1 LQFGIKLKFY
11 QTIYSFEIQLILMV
25 ELSKH
30 IEDKDLWQN
39 LKAGDKGCFNQL
51 FRKYY
56 SELYYYGIKIF
67 PDPDFIKECIQ
78 EVFLRVWE
86 TRKSLAEV
94 ENVKSYLIVS
104 VRRMIL
110 VRKGKEKGKHNV
122 EIGKAENY
130 AFFFDLNEFEKH
142 EELSDEIRQLLLM
155 AINSLTKNQR
165 EMIMLFF
172 YHELTYPEI
181 AQILEM
187 SIPAARNLMYRALI
201 HLRESIGE
209 KSLNSMKNMFFLLF
223 SSIPTKKME

>member
-1 LQFGIKLKFY
+1 MVKLSEH
-11 QTIYSFEIQLILMV
+11 TD
-25 ELSKH
+25 
-30 IEDKDLWQN
+30 DKVLWHN
-39 LKAGDKGCFNQL
+39 LKAGDKHCFNRI

-67 PDPDFIKECIQ
+67 PAPDFVKECIQ
-78 EVFLRVWE
+78 EVFIRVWE

-110 VRKGKEKGKHNV
+110 VQKGKDKTAHNI
-122 EIGKAENY
+122 EIGQAENY
-130 AFFFDLNEFEKH
+130 SFFFDVNEFEKH
-142 EELSDEIRQLLLM
+142 EEISDEMRQTLLT

-181 AQILEM
+181 AQIFEI
-187 SIPAARNLMYRALI
+187 SIPAARNLMYRSLI
-201 HLRESIGE
+201 HLRETIGE
-209 KSLNSMKNMFFLLF
+209 KSLNTMKNMFFLLF
-223 SSIPTKKME
+223 PSVSVKKME

>member
-1 LQFGIKLKFY
+1 MVKLYEHTEEK
-11 QTIYSFEIQLILMV
+11 V
-25 ELSKH
+25 WWH
-30 IEDKDLWQN
+30 D
-39 LKAGDKGCFNQL
+39 LKAGDKRCFNQL

-67 PDPDFIKECIQ
+67 PDAEFVKECIQ
-78 EVFLRVWE
+78 EVFIRVWE

-110 VRKGKEKGKHNV
+110 VQKGKEKDKHNI
-122 EIGKAENY
+122 EIGQAENY
-130 AFFFDLNEFEKH
+130 SFFFDVNEFEKH
-142 EELSDEIRQLLLM
+142 EEISDEIRQILLK
-155 AINSLTKNQR
+155 AINTLTKNQR

-172 YHELTYPEI
+172 YHELSYPEI
-181 AQILEM
+181 AQILEI
-187 SIPAARNLMYRALI
+187 SIPAARNLMYRTLI

-223 SSIPTKKME
+223 SSVSVKKIE

>member
-1 LQFGIKLKFY
+1 
-11 QTIYSFEIQLILMV
+11 MV
-25 ELSKH
+25 ELSEH
-30 IEDKDLWQN
+30 TEDKVLWHDL
-39 LKAGDKGCFNQL
+39 KVGDKKCFNQL

-67 PDPDFIKECIQ
+67 PDPDFVKECIQ
-78 EVFLRVWE
+78 EVFIRVWE

-110 VRKGKEKGKHNV
+110 VQKGKGKDKHNI
-122 EIGKAENY
+122 EIGQAENY
-130 AFFFDLNEFEKH
+130 SFFFDVNEFEQH
-142 EELSDEIRQLLLM
+142 EEISDEIRQFLLK

-181 AQILEM
+181 AQIM
-187 SIPAARNLMYRALI
+187 GISIPAARNLMYRTLI
-201 HLRESIGE
+201 HLRASIGE

-223 SSIPTKKME
+223 SSISVKKIE

>member
-1 LQFGIKLKFY
+1 
-11 QTIYSFEIQLILMV
+11 M
-25 ELSKH
+25 ELSEH
-30 IEDKDLWQN
+30 TEDKVLWHDL
-39 LKAGDKGCFNQL
+39 KSGDKNCFNQL

-67 PDPDFIKECIQ
+67 PVPDFIKECIQ
-78 EVFLRVWE
+78 KVFIRVWE

-110 VRKGKEKGKHNV
+110 VQKGKEKDKYNIEVGQ
-122 EIGKAENY
+122 AENY
-130 AFFFDLNEFEKH
+130 SFFFDVNEFEKH
-142 EELSDEIRQLLLM
+142 EEISDEIRQILLT
-155 AINSLTKNQR
+155 AVNSLTKNQR

-172 YHELTYPEI
+172 YHDFAYPEI
-181 AQILEM
+181 AQILEI
-187 SIPAARNLMYRALI
+187 SIPAARNLMYRTLM

-223 SSIPTKKME
+223 SSVSVKKMV